1 MKRLVIFIF
10 LFFVNCGQQ
19 EFVNDFNNEI
29 DWFPKYYL
37 NNSINPFDTLGAIHN
52 ALLNSLFNY
61 GLENFVFLDGN
72 SILIDSSIN
81 LMRIWLGQ
89 QFQNLNI
96 NLSEWSHL
104 DPILFQIYSL
114 NKNDSLLYF
123 VESHTPGTFT
133 NIFKEK
139 LFSYFQFIQNCE
151 TAKEIIEQTKILE
164 NMIQDEQ
171 NLTSDEKSCLYAVFA
186 ISKYSASFWENLV
199 ASFDTVNYSLR
210 YSPKN
215 AKIQKNR
222 NYERWVANLTI
233 SDAAGAY
240 FGFVAGVS
248 GGPIG
253 MGVGALVGGVSSSA
267 ISGFLKWLNI

>member
-29 DWFPKYYL
+29 DWFPKYHL

-104 DPILFQIYSL
+104 DPIPFQIYSL
-114 NKNDSLLYF
+114 NKNDSLIYF
-123 VESHTPGTFT
+123 VEPIYLELLQISLKKNYFR
-133 NIFKEK
+133 IFNLFKIAKQQRK
-139 LFSYFQFIQNCE
+139 LLNKQKFR
-151 TAKEIIEQTKILE
+151 KI
-164 NMIQDEQ
+164 
-171 NLTSDEKSCLYAVFA
+171 
-186 ISKYSASFWENLV
+186 
-199 ASFDTVNYSLR
+199 
-210 YSPKN
+210 
-215 AKIQKNR
+215 
-222 NYERWVANLTI
+222 
-233 SDAAGAY
+233 
-240 FGFVAGVS
+240 
-248 GGPIG
+248 
-253 MGVGALVGGVSSSA
+253 
-267 ISGFLKWLNI
+267 